1 MHEPGAAAPSAQ
13 RGGHPAALTASA
25 WRWPGAAGA
34 VGRGQVVDL
43 VAGLESALAGDAV
56 VAPLP
61 RRDPD
66 AVLAALRPESA
77 PEIDAGVMVATSG
90 STGAPRLVLL
100 STRAVLA
107 SAAATHARLG
117 GAGDWVSV
125 LPVHHVAGLMTVARA
140 VAAGTSVTYASPDL
154 SDLPAAGGR
163 TYLSVVGAQ
172 LWRALDDPGLVARLR
187 DYAAVLLGGSAANPT
202 VLERCAHAGIT
213 VVTTYGMAETCGGCV
228 YDGKPLDGVRVSLID
243 GERIALTGPMA
254 FSGYRLDEAAT
265 AEVLDGLTVLTRDRG
280 RLEPDGRLRV
290 TGRVDDVVISGGM
303 NVDLAE
309 AQRLAEARLG
319 PPEAGGPVLLAI
331 PDARWGSRIVAVT
344 TSDTGL
350 DELVGALRGD
360 LGAAALPREL
370 RRVSRL
376 AYTPTGKIDSVAL
389 RRDWERLDSRGG
401 ELRGTD
407 GDAG

>member
-1 MHEPGAAAPSAQ
+1 MHEPVAAPPSAQ
-13 RGGHPAALTASA
+13 REGRASGQAARA
-25 WRWPGAAGA
+25 WSWSSTISGAR
-34 VGRGQVVDL
+34 RGDTVEL
-43 VAGLESALAGDAV
+43 VAGLESALAGEAV

-61 RRDPD
+61 HDAQ
-66 AVLAALRPESA
+66 AVLAALQPEIA
-77 PEIDAGVMVATSG
+77 PEIDAGVVVATSG
-90 STGAPRLVLL
+90 STGSPRLVLL
-100 STRAVLA
+100 PTRAVLA
-107 SAAATHARLG
+107 AAAATHARLG
-117 GAGDWVSV
+117 GPGDWVSV

-140 VAAGTSVTYASPDL
+140 VAAGTSVSYGSPDL
-154 SDLPAAGGR
+154 SDLPRPSGR

-172 LWRALDDPGLVARLR
+172 LWPALDDPELVARLR

-202 VLERCAHAGIT
+202 LLERCREAGIP

-228 YDGKPLDGVRVSLID
+228 YDGRPLEGVEVSFVD
-243 GERIALTGPMA
+243 GERIALAGPMA
-254 FSGYRLDEAAT
+254 FSGYRLDPAAT
-265 AEVLDGLTVLTRDRG
+265 SEVLDGFTVLTRDRG
-280 RLEPDGRLRV
+280 RLAADGRLQV
-290 TGRVDDVVISGGM
+290 TGRIDDVVVSGGM

-309 AQRLAEARLG
+309 AQRISEARLG

-331 PDARWGSRIVAVT
+331 PDPRWGSRIVAVT
-344 TSDTGL
+344 TAATGL
-350 DELVGALRGD
+350 DEVMAALRDG
-360 LGAAALPREL
+360 LRPAALPREL